1 MINFLHFSDFH
12 IQKRR
17 SDLKFGVD
25 PCLGLERAIKAAR
38 EMDVNPAFSIV
49 TGDISQDGSEEGY
62 LIAKEYFQE
71 NLQSVISNI
80 MSSKAVRKNMS
91 ANGMAAIDGKGAL
104 RVSEVIMSNVRN

>member
-1 MINFLHFSDFH
+1 MKQSQWAENVGATKL
-12 IQKRR
+12 
-17 SDLKFGVD
+17 VD
-25 PCLGLERAIKAAR
+25 
-38 EMDVNPAFSIV
+38 VS
-49 TGDISQDGSEEGY
+49 
-62 LIAKEYFQE
+62 KEYFQE